1 MPHTYLI
8 SHDFHFDKYS
18 NRFIKII
25 FTNIQ
30 TKEVF
35 WLHLTNNNFVSW
47 FREKFY
53 RLENDHSHAFAC
65 YKNDYENRQLI
76 SLSLYKDYLTLSS
89 EFESF
94 TKEMIWNFVFY
105 NVILPNSSNK
115 ISEAPDLLQGL

>member
-1 MPHTYLI
+1 MHTYLI
-8 SHDFHFDKYS
+8 SHDFHLDKYS

-25 FTNIQ
+25 FTNTQ

-35 WLHLTNNNFVSW
+35 LLHLTNNNFISW
-47 FREKFY
+47 LRDIFY
-53 RLENDHSHAFAC
+53 RIERDRSHTFSC

-76 SLSLYKDYLTLSS
+76 SLSLHKDYIRVTS

-94 TKEMIWNFVFY
+94 AKEMIWKSVFY

-115 ISEAPDLLQGL
+115 ISETPDLLKDL